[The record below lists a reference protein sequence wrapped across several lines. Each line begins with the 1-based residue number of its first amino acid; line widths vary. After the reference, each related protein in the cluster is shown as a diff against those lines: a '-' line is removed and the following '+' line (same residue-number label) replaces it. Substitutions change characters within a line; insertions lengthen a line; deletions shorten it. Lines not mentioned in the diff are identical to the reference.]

1 MRIPTSKAACMSHL
15 LMLVST
21 GYYYWISGE
30 MHYSKAAGFARKM
43 ADLYPID
50 ATADMRSWAKKTGR
64 YSCMLIMFPHDKDPS
79 KIMYWLLATKGSAPK
94 GYVDIHAR
102 EKLSD
107 ADVCAPGWRDQYELV
122 QAVRKGRR
130 PTWTWAMR
138 RDYFARLDAS
148 VKQAADAGRDA
159 LKTFFGML
167 CHMPMFSGIRG
178 QVVELNSTAKKTWT
192 KQRKSSA
199 YPEPLRPVGTTSD
212 EPASYL
218 PVMPKIPV
226 WGDLTLDILIE
237 KKIEDENRKKEIG
250 AAQADDIAGEVM
262 LEAHI
267 GFSYESCLQ

>member
-1 MRIPTSKAACMSHL
+1 MRIPITKAACMSHL

-30 MHYSKAAGFARKM
+30 MHYSKASGFARKM
-43 ADLYPID
+43 AGLYPID

-94 GYVDIHAR
+94 GYVDIHTR
-102 EKLSD
+102 EKLYE
-107 ADVCAPGWRDQYELV
+107 ADIRALGWRDQYELV
-122 QAVRKGRR
+122 QAVRKGKKS
-130 PTWTWAMR
+130 TWTWAMR

-148 VKQAADAGRDA
+148 AKQAADAGRDA

-178 QVVELNSTAKKTWT
+178 QVIELNSSAKKTWI
-192 KQRKSSA
+192 KQRKSFS
-199 YPEPLRPVGTTSD
+199 YPAPLKPDGSPTD
-212 EPASYL
+212 DPARHL
-218 PVMPKIPV
+218 PVMPKIQV

-237 KKIEDENRKKEIG
+237 RMIEDEKIKNQVG
-250 AAQADDIAGEVM
+250 ADQADDIISIVKLGVNASV
-262 LEAHI
+262 L
-267 GFSYESCLQ
+267 C